1 MTTVQRL
8 CLSQSYEAAYGV
20 TNMRQGDAGKSRR
33 QIMPTSASGYVTIPS
48 VLEDHLLMHEQVI
61 RGGQDTYDDRVG
73 KH

>member
-1 MTTVQRL
+1 
-8 CLSQSYEAAYGV
+8 
-20 TNMRQGDAGKSRR
+20 
-33 QIMPTSASGYVTIPS
+33 MPTSASGYVTIPS